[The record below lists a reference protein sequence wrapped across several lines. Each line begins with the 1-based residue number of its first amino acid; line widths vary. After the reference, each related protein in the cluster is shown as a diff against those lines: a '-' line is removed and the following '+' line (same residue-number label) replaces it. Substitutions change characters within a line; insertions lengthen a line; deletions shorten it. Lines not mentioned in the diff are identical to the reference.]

1 MGVRA
6 GVECQAMT
14 TRSYLAMA
22 ICALGACLLF
32 SAIPAYGSSGDPVL
46 VSIRQVATDPKI
58 IAAGRP
64 IRVRGRLETDRSGHP
79 ALIYDGIAGLPI
91 EVAGTVTLPA
101 GSLVDATGI
110 PVRLLYC
117 VALQRATLQA
127 VRSEARDLAGVAPH
141 FQTIRAIRLFAPD
154 EAAKALPIRIRAV
167 VTYYDARFHGFFVQ
181 DRSAGLYVD
190 SQNQD
195 LAIKPGQEIALEGLS
210 NPGRFAPIIANPHV
224 TVLGR
229 GTLPVARK
237 VSLWDATDGSQ
248 DSQWVEVEGI
258 LHPLHADDL
267 GHISFDLATNLGT
280 VNVYSSELR
289 SGKLE
294 DTLVDSL
301 VRVRGPFGTI
311 FNAQKQLLGICL
323 YLPSAEFIQV
333 LRPPP
338 PEPSAEPI
346 QELLH
351 FSPGHLAG
359 RRRKVQGAV
368 TMIGQNGS
376 LFLEDPSGVVEVQNA
391 DPARAGVR
399 MDDRIEAVG
408 YPAPGPYTPLL
419 KDSAIRRL
427 GIAGPGKA
435 ALVTT
440 AQVLKGGLDGRL
452 TTLEGVLI
460 SHTNERSGPTLLI
473 QSEGRTFTA
482 TVAGDNASGAVASLN
497 EGARLRLT
505 GICLVESDYAAS
517 RSIAP
522 RPTAFHL
529 VVRRPRDIQVVQDA
543 SWLTIRSV
551 ITALVILLIGALGSA
566 AWIAML
572 RRKVR
577 SQTAELS
584 RAKQE
589 AEAANRAKS
598 EFLANMSHEVRTPMN
613 GIIGM
618 AELALSTG
626 DTVEQ
631 RGFLSLLR
639 SSADSLLVIL
649 DDILDYSKIEAGKIA
664 LDPIAF
670 ALADFVREVAEQ
682 MGVQARAKGLNLT
695 LEIDPAVPQRVVA
708 DPIRLRQVLLN
719 LIGNAIKFT
728 ERGTVEV
735 KVSLEASEPGSE
747 EASTLRFT
755 VRDTGIGIAPEVQ
768 IRLFRPFEQADAST
782 TRRFG
787 GTGLGLAICSRLVGL
802 MHGRIWAESAAGEG
816 SAFHFTLP
824 LTLPA
829 PESLDAT
836 PESAPAACKHRP
848 MSILV
853 AEDNGINQ
861 KVAQAMLERLGH
873 RVTLA
878 ANGNEAVARWS
889 AGGFD
894 VVFMDVQMPELDGVG
909 ATRAIRAAEIA
920 AGTHV
925 HIVAMTAHAM
935 ESDRDRC
942 SASGMDDYVSKPISL
957 AALARALSH
966 APASGV

>member
-1 MGVRA
+1 M
-6 GVECQAMT
+6 
-14 TRSYLAMA
+14 RSYLAMA
-22 ICALGACLLF
+22 ICALGACLLAA
-32 SAIPAYGSSGDPVL
+32 SPVYSSTSDALL
-46 VSIRQVATDPKI
+46 VSIRQIAADPKMV
-58 IAAGRP
+58 AAGRP
-64 IRVRGRLETDRSGHP
+64 VRVRGRLDIDRSGHP

-91 EVAGTVTLPA
+91 EVAGKVTLLPGA
-101 GSLVDATGI
+101 LVEVTGI

-117 VALQRATLQA
+117 VALTRATIEP
-127 VRSEARDLAGVAPH
+127 VRSGARDLAGAAPS
-141 FQTIRAIRLFAPD
+141 FQAIQAIRRLAPA
-154 EAAKALPIRIRAV
+154 EAAKALPVRIRGV

-190 SQNQD
+190 SQSQD
-195 LAIKPGQEIALEGLS
+195 LAIKPGQEITVEGLS
-210 NPGRFAPIIANPHV
+210 GPGRFAPIIANPHV
-224 TVLGR
+224 IVLGR
-229 GTLPVARK
+229 GSLPVAQK
-237 VSLWDATDGSQ
+237 VSLWDAMGGAQ

-289 SGKLE
+289 SGRLD

-311 FNAQKQLLGICL
+311 FNEQKQLLGFCL
-323 YLPSAEFIQV
+323 YLPSAEFIRV

-368 TMIGQNGS
+368 TMVGQNGS

-391 DPARAGVR
+391 DPARAGVH

-408 YPAPGPYTPLL
+408 YAAPGPYTPLL
-419 KDSAIRRL
+419 QDSVIHRL
-427 GIAGPGKA
+427 GVAGPGKA

-460 SHTNERSGPTLLI
+460 SHTNERSGQTLLI

-482 TVAGDNASGAVASLN
+482 TVAGADAAGAVASLN
-497 EGARLRLT
+497 EGARLRVT

-529 VVRRPRDIQVVQDA
+529 VVRQPRDIQVVQDA
-543 SWLTIRSV
+543 SWLTIRRV
-551 ITALVILLIGALGSA
+551 ISALVILLIGALGSA

-589 AEAANRAKS
+589 AEAANCAKS

-631 RGFLSLLR
+631 RGFLSVLR

-649 DDILDYSKIEAGKIA
+649 DDILDYSKIEAGKIS

-670 ALADFVREVAEQ
+670 TLADFVREVAEQ
-682 MGVQARAKGLNLT
+682 MSVPARAKGLSLT
-695 LEIDPAVPQRVVA
+695 FEIGPAVPPRVLA
-708 DPIRLRQVLLN
+708 DPVRLRQVLLN
-719 LIGNAIKFT
+719 LLGNAIKFT
-728 ERGTVEV
+728 ERGAVV
-735 KVSLEASEPGSE
+735 VNVASEASEPGSDL
-747 EASTLRFT
+747 ASTLHFT

-768 IRLFRPFEQADAST
+768 SRLFRPFEQADAST

-787 GTGLGLAICSRLVGL
+787 GTGLGLAISSRLVEL

-829 PESLDAT
+829 PESLDVT
-836 PESAPAACKHRP
+836 PESAPAASPHRP

-853 AEDNGINQ
+853 AEDNEINQ

-878 ANGNEAVARWS
+878 ANGKEAVSKWS

-894 VVFMDVQMPELDGVG
+894 VVFMDVQMPELDGVA

-920 AGTHV
+920 AGTYV
-925 HIVAMTAHAM
+925 HIIAMTAHAM

-942 SASGMDDYVSKPISL
+942 SASGMDDYISKPISL
-957 AALARALSH
+957 ASLARALSH
-966 APASGV
+966 APGNGV